1 MILALFNDLLQ
12 KKGHTKNG
20 CPLQKGGNTR
30 KPYVIKVFQY
40 SPFLYVMKKKKRII
54 LQARQFIALIILQ
67 QAILKQ

>member
-12 KKGHTKNG
+12 KKRTYQVG

-30 KPYVIKVFQY
+30 KPYVIKDFQY
-40 SPFLYVMKKKKRII
+40 FLFLYSHEKEKTDYFTS
-54 LQARQFIALIILQ
+54 RQVTAVIILQ